1 MKNITV
7 AFALIL
13 TAAPAIAQ
21 TAAPAARTVR
31 SVLEQ
36 PARAAT
42 PAVPVDS
49 RFAGWLGCWRLD
61 DDLAGTGARMCITP
75 EKNGVR
81 LQTVVGTNKGIDELV
96 IPDGVSRPIAD
107 AECKGTEQAEWSSD
121 GARIFRATNVTC
133 GKEAPRVIKTVAFMA
148 PGPSWINVQHVSG
161 DAANTSVRVQRYRRA
176 ANQKLADGSTAQ
188 QPDANAA
195 MRTTQEQTRWSIE
208 DVIEA
213 SGKLPA
219 EVVQAALS
227 EVHHGFD
234 LNKRT
239 LVLLDEGGV
248 NDTVIDLMVAL
259 TYPSKFV
266 VERRGGSS
274 SAAGITT
281 GTGWFDPFMPGLM
294 GQSALDCYSPY
305 GYGYRSYYS
314 MCGAGLYSAYG
325 YDAYGYGY
333 NRYRYGNYGY
343 YGDWVNLNQF
353 PSVIGSG
360 NPAEPQGEGRVVN
373 GRGYTQIR
381 NRESEPSPRISGS
394 GNGGG
399 WNGSGGGGVSSGGY
413 SSGSSSSGSSGGG
426 GGSSSG
432 GDSGARV
439 AVPKG
444 GGQ

>member
-1 MKNITV
+1 MKNIT
-7 AFALIL
+7 FALALFL
-13 TAAPAIAQ
+13 TAAPVFAQ
-21 TAAPAARTVR
+21 PAERAAAPAV
-31 SVLEQ
+31 Q
-36 PARAAT
+36 I
-42 PAVPVDS
+42 DS
-49 RFAGWLGCWRLD
+49 RFASWLGCWRLD

-75 EKNGVR
+75 DKSGVR

-96 IPDGVSRPIAD
+96 IPDGVTRPIAD
-107 AECKGTEQAEWSSD
+107 AECKGSEQAEWSSD
-121 GARIFRATNVTC
+121 GARIFRTSDVTC
-133 GKEAPRVIKTVAFMA
+133 GKEAPRTIKTVAFMA
-148 PGPSWINVQHVSG
+148 PGPSWIIVQHVSG
-161 DAANTSVRVQRYRRA
+161 AAANTSVRVQRYRRA

-188 QPDANAA
+188 QPDANTA
-195 MRTTQEQTRWSIE
+195 MRTTQEQTRWSVE

-213 SGKLPA
+213 SGKVPA

-248 NDTVIDLMVAL
+248 NDSVIDLMVAL

-274 SAAGITT
+274 AAGITT
-281 GTGWFDPFMPGLM
+281 GTGWFDPFMTGVMAPT
-294 GQSALDCYSPY
+294 ALDCYSPY

-314 MCGAGLYSAYG
+314 MCGGYYSPFGYNYYG
-325 YDAYGYGY
+325 YNYGYG
-333 NRYRYGNYGY
+333 GY
-343 YGDWVNLNQF
+343 YPPYYGGWVPIGGF
-353 PSVIGSG
+353 PPSIGVG
-360 NPAEPQGEGRVVN
+360 PIVEPQPEGRVVN

-381 NRESEPSPRISGS
+381 NRESEPSPRISGG

-399 WNGSGGGGVSSGGY
+399 WNGSGSSGSGVSSGGY
-413 SSGSSSSGSSGGG
+413 SSGSSSSGSTGG
-426 GGSSSG
+426 GGSSGG